1 MKLVKIEEIKT
12 ERITKIKTVKTI
24 NLDLEVVL
32 KIKEYAKINKM
43 NFSKATNEILRK
55 SLIKE

>member
-1 MKLVKIEEIKT
+1 MKT
-12 ERITKIKTVKTI
+12 ERTTKIKTVKTI

-32 KIKEYAKINKM
+32 KIKEYATVNKI
-43 NFSKATNEILRK
+43 NFSKATNEILRN